1 MTSQKKNNTV
11 VDKST
16 HGEDLLHDG
25 RLSRIVEEAVLED
38 IGMGDITTDA
48 IISPETIG
56 QGEIIFKESGIIA
69 GLEVASLVFNI
80 VDPEMVFTAKFSDGE
95 KVSLNSVVATI
106 DGSLSSILKAERT
119 ALNFIQRMSG
129 IATLTHKFVHA
140 VQGTR
145 AKITDTRKT
154 APGLRILDKLAVQ
167 LGGGVNHRFGLDDMV
182 LIKDNHI
189 AAAGGIAQAIEQC
202 LSHLRANG
210 VSIKIE
216 VETASLDDVREAVKH
231 KGIHRIMLDN
241 FSLEDTKKAV
251 QLVRRNSESAGGL
264 VNGAIELEASG
275 NVSLENVR
283 HIAETGVDYISVG
296 ALTHSPKALDISLEV
311 TLRDKRS

>member
-1 MTSQKKNNTV
+1 MTSQKKNSAV
-11 VDKST
+11 
-16 HGEDLLHDG
+16 EELLHDG
-25 RLSRIVEEAVLED
+25 KLSRIVEEAVLED
-38 IGMGDITTDA
+38 LGMGDVTTDA
-48 IISPETIG
+48 IIAQDAIG
-56 QGEIIFKESGIIA
+56 QGEITAKESGIIA
-69 GLEVASLVFNI
+69 GLEVAALVFNV
-80 VDPEMVFTAKFSDGE
+80 VDPDITFTPKVEDGAIVT
-95 KVSLNSVVATI
+95 KSTVVATVV
-106 DGSLSSILKAERT
+106 GPLAGILKAERT
-119 ALNFIQRMSG
+119 ALNFLQRMSG
-129 IATLTHKFVHA
+129 IATLTRKFVDA

-189 AAAGGIAQAIEQC
+189 AAAGGITLAIERC

-210 VSIKIE
+210 MSLKVE
-216 VETASLDDVREAVKH
+216 VETQSLDDVREVLKH

-241 FSLEDTKKAV
+241 FSLDDTKKAV
-251 QLVRRNSESAGGL
+251 QLVNRA
-264 VNGAIELEASG
+264 VELEASG

-283 HIAETGVDYISVG
+283 QIAETGVDYISIG

-311 TLRDKRS
+311 SSLEKQS